1 MKAIN
6 AIVAPATEF
15 SHMLKDRRFFPN
27 LRASALKRDDRRK
40 QRRALRADLP
50 SAIAAGMEEGVLAVR
65 PRVPM
70 PALLPTSAI
79 AQVPPEFLLSPEEF
93 KSKRFM
99 TVKIVRKRAF
109 HRTVVEHLQVAAH

>member
-15 SHMLKDRRFFPN
+15 SHMLEDRRFFPN
-27 LRASALKRDDRRK
+27 LKSSTIKRENRRK

-50 SAIAAGMEEGVLAVR
+50 SAIAIGMEEGVLAVR
-65 PRVPM
+65 SRVPV

-79 AQVPPEFLLSPEEF
+79 AQVPPEFLLPTEEF
-93 KSKRFM
+93 QPKSFM
-99 TVKIVRKRAF
+99 TVKVVRKRAF

>member
-15 SHMLKDRRFFPN
+15 SHMLQDRRFFPN
-27 LRASALKRDDRRK
+27 LKASAIKRDNRRK

-50 SAIAAGMEEGVLAVR
+50 SAIAIGMAEGVLEVR
-65 PRVPM
+65 SHTPM
-70 PALLPTSAI
+70 PAHPKSAI
-79 AQVPPEFLLSPEEF
+79 AQLPPEFLLPTEEF
-93 KSKRFM
+93 EPKSFM
-99 TVKIVRKRAF
+99 TVKVVRKRAF